1 MLIVAHGGAA
11 AGTQRYHGRGG
22 DGPPALRIDSCPA
35 RPVLRLIFRLISWTI
50 RVEERRMSQT
60 PPPPAQ
66 PPAETSPA
74 GAVAACWGDTAE
86 ARRRA
91 PLQGWLDSPLV
102 LREYVHPRLYGRAEG
117 NWLAGISRRLG
128 IPAAGH
134 WLSLGCGGAGAEIGA
149 ARDGLFASMV
159 ALDVAGRA
167 VEAAER
173 AAAAAGISS
182 IEFGVADLN
191 RPTLPAATYDVV
203 MMSMAL
209 HHVAALEALFA
220 AVRTTLKPRGIF
232 LVNEFVGPRQLQFTD
247 LQLAIVRDLLAALPE
262 RLRIDSATGQVKSE
276 YVRLPVEHWNLWDP
290 SEAVRSD
297 EIVPLL
303 HRHFEVVLQ
312 IDYGGT
318 LLNPLLEHIVHNFD
332 PRNEADV
339 ALIRMLARFEELA
352 IRHGV
357 VGNDFAVMAMRVPA
371 APVRRR
377 WAWRRG

>member
-1 MLIVAHGGAA
+1 
-11 AGTQRYHGRGG
+11 
-22 DGPPALRIDSCPA
+22 
-35 RPVLRLIFRLISWTI
+35 
-50 RVEERRMSQT
+50 MSQT
-60 PPPPAQ
+60 PPPQEPGNG
-66 PPAETSPA
+66 SPSS
-74 GAVAACWGDTAE
+74 AVAACWGDTAE

-117 NWLAGISRRLG
+117 NWLAGVAQRLG
-128 IPAAGH
+128 IAAAGH
-134 WLSLGCGGAGAEIGA
+134 WLSLGCGGAGAEIRA

-159 ALDVAGRA
+159 ALDVADRA
-167 VEAAER
+167 VESAR
-173 AAAAAGISS
+173 SAAAAAGIGS

-191 RPTLPAATYDVV
+191 RLTLPAATYDVV

-209 HHVAALEALFA
+209 HHVAALESLFA
-220 AVRTTLKPRGIF
+220 AVRTTLRPGGIF

-247 LQLAIVRDLLAALPE
+247 QQLAIVRDLLGVLPE
-262 RLRIDSATGQVKSE
+262 RLRMDSATGQLKTE
-276 YVRLPVEHWNLWDP
+276 YVRLPVEHWNYWDP

-303 HRHFEVVLQ
+303 HRHFHVVLQ

-332 PRNEADV
+332 PGNEADV
-339 ALIRMLARFEELA
+339 ALIRMLARFEALA

-357 VGNDFAVMAMRVPA
+357 VANDFTVMAMRVPA
-371 APVRRR
+371 VPARRR
-377 WAWRRG
+377 WRWRRRRG